1 MIQSMTSL
9 QSSRIDWKSVVERV
23 KFELP
28 WFRDRDIVPTLR
40 TLFYRLVSLEV
51 IPKTSQVYKQLSS
64 VTVKARKTG
73 KLRWDSFSDEGRLV
87 LMDYV
92 EEYRTPHQFV
102 QVGIDFLKDASQNYT
117 VPRWYKQPHYVE
129 VWIEKLA
136 LANTFSSF
144 LKGRDVR
151 ITVNR
156 GYSGWSFLYENCM
169 RLLEIKRSGKEIHVL
184 YLGDFDPS
192 GDDMD
197 NHLDSALCYFGLG
210 DIDLQRVAVKEEQI
224 EQFNLPVVPENQQ
237 TIKKVKS
244 DTRTNSFIE
253 KYGKLYVV
261 ELDALLAI
269 VPDEFKRILQESV
282 DQFFDQR
289 IYQAVLSD
297 HQPELLD
304 RLVHERIRF
313 I

>member
-1 MIQSMTSL
+1 MIESMTSL
-9 QSSRIDWKSVVERV
+9 QSTRIDWKSVVERV

-28 WFRDRDIVPTLR
+28 WFRDRDIKPTLR
-40 TLFYRLVSLEV
+40 TLFYRLISLEV
-51 IPKTSQVYKQLSS
+51 IPNTSQAYKQLSS

-87 LMDYV
+87 LMDFI
-92 EEYRTPHQFV
+92 EEYRTPQQFV
-102 QVGIDFLKDASQNYT
+102 QVGIDFLKNASQNYT

-136 LANTFSSF
+136 LADTFSSF

-169 RLLEIKRSGKEIHVL
+169 RLLEIKRSGNEIHIL
-184 YLGDFDPS
+184 YFGDFDPS

-210 DIDLQRVAVKEEQI
+210 DIDLQRVAVIEEQI
-224 EQFNLPVVPENQQ
+224 EQFNLPVVPESQE

-269 VPDEFKRILQESV
+269 VPDEFKRILHESV

-304 RLVHERIRF
+304 RLVQERIRF

>member
-1 MIQSMTSL
+1 MTSL
-9 QSSRIDWKSVVERV
+9 QSTRIDWKSVVERV

-28 WFRDRDIVPTLR
+28 WFRDRDIKPTLR
-40 TLFYRLVSLEV
+40 TLFYRLISLEV
-51 IPKTSQVYKQLSS
+51 IPNTSQAYKQLGS
-64 VTVKARKTG
+64 VTVKARKAG
-73 KLRWDSFSDEGRLV
+73 RLRWDSFSDEGRLV
-87 LMDYV
+87 LTDFI
-92 EEYRTPHQFV
+92 EEYQSPDQFV
-102 QVGIDFLKDASQNYT
+102 QVGIDFLRNAAQNYT
-117 VPRWYKQPHYVE
+117 IPRWYKQPHYVE

-136 LANTFSSF
+136 LADTFSSF

-169 RLLEIKRSGKEIHVL
+169 RLLEIKRSGKEIHIL
-184 YLGDFDPS
+184 YFGDFDPS

-210 DIDLQRVAVKEEQI
+210 DIDLQRVAVVEEQI
-224 EQFNLPVVPENQQ
+224 EQFNLPVVPESQE

-244 DTRTNSFIE
+244 DTRTNSFIK
-253 KYGKLYVV
+253 KYGKLYVI
-261 ELDALLAI
+261 ELDALLVPY
-269 VPDEFKRILQESV
+269 VPDEFKRILHESV

-304 RLVHERIRF
+304 RLVQERIRF

>member
-1 MIQSMTSL
+1 MIYYKALIT
-9 QSSRIDWKSVVERV
+9 RHTNSV
-23 KFELP
+23 
-28 WFRDRDIVPTLR
+28 I
-40 TLFYRLVSLEV
+40 
-51 IPKTSQVYKQLSS
+51 
-64 VTVKARKTG
+64 VKARKTG

-87 LMDYV
+87 LMDFI
-92 EEYRTPHQFV
+92 EEYRTPQQYV
-102 QVGIDFLKDASQNYT
+102 QVGIDFLKNASQNYT
-117 VPRWYKQPHYVE
+117 VPIWYKQPHYVE

-136 LANTFSSF
+136 LADTFSSF

-169 RLLEIKRSGKEIHVL
+169 RLLEIKRSGKEIHIL
-184 YLGDFDPS
+184 YFGDFDPS

-210 DIDLQRVAVKEEQI
+210 DIDLQRVAVIEEQI
-224 EQFNLPVVPENQQ
+224 EQFNLPVLPESQE

-269 VPDEFKRILQESV
+269 VPDEFKRILHESV

-304 RLVHERIRF
+304 RLVQERIRF

>member
-1 MIQSMTSL
+1 MIESMTSL
-9 QSSRIDWKSVVERV
+9 QSTRIDWKSVVDRV

-28 WFRDRDIVPTLR
+28 WFRDRDIKPTLR
-40 TLFYRLVSLEV
+40 TLFYRLISLEV
-51 IPKTSQVYKQLSS
+51 IPNTSQAYKQLSS

-87 LMDYV
+87 LMDFI
-92 EEYRTPHQFV
+92 EEYRTPQQFV
-102 QVGIDFLKDASQNYT
+102 QVGIDFLKNASQNYT

-136 LANTFSSF
+136 LADTFSSF

-169 RLLEIKRSGKEIHVL
+169 RLLEIKRSGKEIHIL
-184 YLGDFDPS
+184 YFGDFDPS

-210 DIDLQRVAVKEEQI
+210 DIDLQRVAVIEEQI
-224 EQFNLPVVPENQQ
+224 EQFNLPVVPESQE

-269 VPDEFKRILQESV
+269 VPDDFKRILQESV

-289 IYQAVLSD
+289 IYEAVLSD

-304 RLVHERIRF
+304 RLVQEKIRF

>member
-1 MIQSMTSL
+1 MTSL
-9 QSSRIDWKSVVERV
+9 QSTRIDWKSVVERV

-28 WFRDRDIVPTLR
+28 WFRDRDIKPTLR
-40 TLFYRLVSLEV
+40 TLFYRLISLEV
-51 IPKTSQVYKQLSS
+51 IPNTSQAYKQLGS
-64 VTVKARKTG
+64 VTVKARKAG
-73 KLRWDSFSDEGRLV
+73 RLRWDSFSDEGRLV
-87 LMDYV
+87 LKDFI
-92 EEYRTPHQFV
+92 EEYQSPDQFV
-102 QVGIDFLKDASQNYT
+102 HVGIDFLKNAAQNYT

-136 LANTFSSF
+136 LADTFSSF

-169 RLLEIKRSGKEIHVL
+169 RLLEIKRSGKEIHIL
-184 YLGDFDPS
+184 YFGDFDPS

-210 DIDLQRVAVKEEQI
+210 DIDLQRVAVVEEQI
-224 EQFNLPVVPENQQ
+224 EQFNLPVVPESQE
-237 TIKKVKS
+237 TKVKS
-244 DTRTNSFIE
+244 DTRTNSFIK
-253 KYGKLYVV
+253 KYGKLYVI

-269 VPDEFKRILQESV
+269 VPDEFKRILHESV

-304 RLVHERIRF
+304 RLVQERIRF

>member
-1 MIQSMTSL
+1 
-9 QSSRIDWKSVVERV
+9 
-23 KFELP
+23 
-28 WFRDRDIVPTLR
+28 
-40 TLFYRLVSLEV
+40 
-51 IPKTSQVYKQLSS
+51 
-64 VTVKARKTG
+64 
-73 KLRWDSFSDEGRLV
+73 
-87 LMDYV
+87 
-92 EEYRTPHQFV
+92 
-102 QVGIDFLKDASQNYT
+102 
-117 VPRWYKQPHYVE
+117 
-129 VWIEKLA
+129 
-136 LANTFSSF
+136 
-144 LKGRDVR
+144 
-151 ITVNR
+151 
-156 GYSGWSFLYENCM
+156 M
-169 RLLEIKRSGKEIHVL
+169 RLLEIKRSGKEIHIL
-184 YLGDFDPS
+184 YFGDFDPS

-269 VPDEFKRILQESV
+269 VPDEFKHILQESV

-304 RLVHERIRF
+304 RLVQERIRF